1 MMIGSASAI
10 VAAVGIIEDVVH
22 SKEVAEPSL
31 FQATMP
37 AMPISRITPTVII
50 APRLDT
56 HLPVSRV
63 STLTS
68 QLIAINTRAMPTCGQ
83 NPRSGKNMSDRTT
96 ENIR

>member
-10 VAAVGIIEDVVH
+10 VAAVGIIDSVFH
-22 SKEVAEPSL
+22 ANAVADPSV
-31 FQATMP
+31 FHATMP
-37 AMPISRITPTVII
+37 ATPIRTITPTVIM

-63 STLTS
+63 RTLTS
-68 QLIAINTRAMPTCGQ
+68 QFAAISTIAIPTCAQ
-83 NPRSGKNMSDRTT
+83 NPMPGKKMSVSTT